1 MNARA
6 AFLAITLLSMGSAF
20 AQSPAAAHSRGQ
32 LRLPEFA
39 GLTEKASES
48 VNVTFGPELLGL
60 ATRFLNSDDPES
72 AAAKKLVTSLTGI
85 YVRNYTFDTDF
96 AYPRADVEAVRRQL
110 NAPGWTRMVET
121 RSRKENT
128 DVDVYML
135 IENGR
140 AQGLAVIASEPREFT
155 IVNIV
160 GSIDL
165 EQLHD
170 LQKLGVPDLELETG
184 KKPAPTKPAAAPAPA
199 PAPAPKK

>member
-6 AFLAITLLSMGSAF
+6 AFLAVALLSMGCAC
-20 AQSPAAAHSRGQ
+20 AQSPGSAQNRGQ

-60 ATRFLNSDDPES
+60 AARFLGTDDPEE
-72 AAAKKLVTSLTGI
+72 AAAKKLVSSLTGV

-96 AYPRADVEAVRRQL
+96 AYPKADVEAVRRQL
-110 NAPGWTRMVET
+110 SAPGWTRMVET

-184 KKPAPTKPAAAPAPA
+184 KKPVAAKPAAAPAPA
-199 PAPAPKK
+199 PAPKK

>member
-6 AFLAITLLSMGSAF
+6 AFLVISVLWMGGAC
-20 AQSPAAAHSRGQ
+20 AQNAAVAQNRGL

-39 GLTEKASES
+39 GLAEKANES

-60 ATRFLNSDDPES
+60 AARFLGTDDPES
-72 AAAKKLVTSLTGI
+72 AAAKKLVSSLTGV
-85 YVRNYTFDTDF
+85 YVRNYTFDKDF
-96 AYPRADVEAVRRQL
+96 AYPKADVDAVRRQL
-110 NAPGWTRMVET
+110 SAPGWTRMVET

-170 LQKLGVPDLELETG
+170 LQKLGVPDLELETV
-184 KKPAPTKPAAAPAPA
+184 KKPPAAKPATAPAPA
-199 PAPAPKK
+199 PTPKK